1 MQIQDIG
8 VAARNLADY
17 IDVKGEG
24 ADVQIV
30 TAQISLI
37 VDRARELKQRSAP
50 QETAVSHG

>member
-30 TAQISLI
+30 TAQVSLI
-37 VDRARELKQRSAP
+37 VDRARELKKANV
-50 QETAVSHG
+50 QETAVQNG

>member
-30 TAQISLI
+30 TAQVSLI
-37 VDRARELKQRSAP
+37 VDRARELKQASAP